1 MSQPVDTGGQFGGW
15 SQPYGSWSRQSAWPP
30 QGAWPSQAAWS
41 PPVAASPQ
49 AAWPGNVKPPLTPPA
64 RPSRLR
70 IVLLGLIGLTVLAL
84 AGLVV
89 AGLLSKPAEVAYQN
103 DQYQVPPPEATP
115 PPLPFPD
122 TDAEAHD
129 LVTKNTLYAQQA
141 PLPVRCNEQPL
152 PVDAVTDQQLKTHFE
167 NLIACM
173 VRVWQPPV
181 TQAGR
186 LITRPTVTI
195 YGDKI
200 NTKCGDSDVNAFY
213 CSADQ
218 QLYFSNLLIP
228 TTPGLTKIKW
238 AGDIILGHE
247 YGHLVQA
254 RAAILTSV
262 YGLRAN
268 AATKDEN
275 LQIGRRKEQ
284 QADCLSGMFTRAVS
298 RSLDIKQSELDQIEA
313 VLAALGDDVLSG
325 KPGFVGDHGWAE
337 NRRYWHITGLASSAI
352 SVCNTFVAPASRVR

>member
-1 MSQPVDTGGQFGGW
+1 
-15 SQPYGSWSRQSAWPP
+15 
-30 QGAWPSQAAWS
+30 
-41 PPVAASPQ
+41 
-49 AAWPGNVKPPLTPPA
+49 
-64 RPSRLR
+64 
-70 IVLLGLIGLTVLAL
+70 LIGLTVLAL
-84 AGLVV
+84 AGLVA
-89 AGLLSKPAEVAYQN
+89 AGLLAKPSEIAYQN

-115 PPLPFPD
+115 PPLPVPN
-122 TDAEAHD
+122 TDAEASD
-129 LVTKNTLYAQQA
+129 LVTKNSLYIQQV
-141 PLPVRCNEQPL
+141 PLPVRCSEQPL
-152 PVDAVTDQQLKTHFE
+152 PLGAVTDQQLKTHFE
-167 NLIACM
+167 SLMACM

-186 LITRPTVTI
+186 MITRPMVTV

-200 NTKCGDSDVNAFY
+200 NTKCGDSDINAFY

-218 QLYFSNLLIP
+218 QIYWSNQLIP
-228 TTPGLTKIKW
+228 TTPELIKIRW
-238 AGDIILGHE
+238 AADVIMAHE

-254 RAAILTSV
+254 RAGILTSV

-268 AATKDEN
+268 AATKEEN

-298 RSLDIKQSELDQIEA
+298 RSLGIKQSELDQIES

-325 KPGFVGDHGWAE
+325 EPGFVGDHGWAQ
-337 NRRYWHITGLASSAI
+337 NRRYWHITGLASSSI